1 GSQVS
6 PRFEFIFASRDPATE
21 PMPAWGWGVPGGP
34 YKPPAGKS

>member
-1 GSQVS
+1 C
-6 PRFEFIFASRDPATE
+6 DPATE